1 MSHLIPLEALEVTG
15 NARVDG
21 TLVVGGELEA
31 DSFADGTIPG
41 SAIRTDADANKI
53 PLAALKNE
61 VINAMSGALSAA
73 DYLGEISSLAHDLPA
88 ASSSSGKWYSSAVA
102 GTLTDADTDSL
113 VVAIGDRVVSNG
125 TAWLKYAAPPT
136 TIADGVITRVKLSDA
151 VREVVDSIV
160 AATGNDDDGNPIP
173 AWCVASQKTGH
184 VLAWIDSE
192 GQMRVGRAPS
202 STVAVRSD
210 IPTGVRAFDDALLK
224 LEDGSSCPPIVFAA
238 SETDGRLIAW
248 LDSSGRLMYGGL
260 EVEQKPADGIQRVR
274 SIADSGDSFGI
285 MSDTGETVIGVEDDG
300 TVAVGRLRN
309 ESDPDNLLVDVD
321 GANGFIRIYQ
331 PIPNRAGLWRRW
343 TYRRSTGSTSLNL
356 WIFDS
361 VQVCRRLG
369 GTSWEWSTV
378 ATATASIA
386 SGSVSSITVTSSGRG
401 YSAAP
406 SVVFDG
412 GGGTGATASAT
423 IDANGYVTG
432 ISVTSAGSGY
442 TTAPTVFLR
451 STDNAEIVGA
461 GANDVVWIESV
472 DGSGFSIDYPAQTVA
487 EVFIGSTS
495 HGDEYPRNNSASGG
509 SAVPILLLDGVSY
522 DPASAMAHVICRE
535 FRLIQQSTLLRGRS
549 PAQVNGV
556 DTPWCIQT
564 KTWVLTARDGLRFSL
579 DATLQEQFTGKVY
592 CPLTT
597 TQTMYTSAWRD
608 DGVRMVLP
616 TDIDSAATPA
626 TVAGVRE
633 IAMWAPSYGSAVLRV
648 EGLKAWAPGQYP
660 NGTLSALP
668 YDEMLIRTQGGYH
681 KTYFT
686 FGGPEVTVSSV
697 TYNRWS
703 SGTRIRGAYQLQFNA

>member
-1 MSHLIPLEALEVTG
+1 MSHLIPLDTLEVTG
-15 NARVDG
+15 DG
-21 TLVVGGELEA
+21 SVAGNLTVGGVLYA
-31 DSFADGTIPG
+31 GSFGAGTIPG
-41 SAIRTDADANKI
+41 TAIRTDIDGNKI
-53 PLAALKNE
+53 PLSALRSE
-61 VINAMSGALSAA
+61 VIDALAGSLSAA
-73 DYLGEISSLAHDLPA
+73 DYLGEITTLAQDLPA
-88 ASSSSGKWYSSAVA
+88 ASGNSGKWYSSTVE
-102 GTLTDADTDSL
+102 GTLTDGDAGSL
-113 VVAIGDRVVSNG
+113 VIAIGDRVVSNG
-125 TAWLKYAAPPT
+125 TAWRRYAAPPT
-136 TIADGVITRVKLSDA
+136 NIPDGTVTRLKLASAVRDA
-151 VREVVDSIV
+151 VDSV
-160 AATGNDDDGNPIP
+160 QASTGNDDDGNPIP
-173 AWCVASQKTGH
+173 PWCVVSQKTGH

-356 WIFDS
+356 WIFDA

-369 GTSWEWSTV
+369 GTSWEWSQP
-378 ATATASIA
+378 ATATS
-386 SGSVSSITVTSSGRG
+386 SVSGGAVTGCTVTSTGRG
-401 YSAAP
+401 YSTAP
-406 SVVFDG
+406 AVVFDG
-412 GGGTGATASAT
+412 GGGTGATATAT
-423 IDANGYVTG
+423 IDGNGYVTG
-432 ISVTSAGSGY
+432 ITVTAGGSGY
-442 TTAPTVFLR
+442 TSAPTVFLR
-451 STDNAEIVGA
+451 ATDNAEILGA
-461 GANDVVWIESV
+461 GANDVVWIESSN
-472 DGSGFSIDYPAQTVA
+472 GSGFSIDYPAESVA
-487 EVFIGSTS
+487 ESFIGSTA

-509 SAVPILLLDGVSY
+509 SAVPILLLDGISY
-522 DPASAMAHVICRE
+522 DPAATMAHVVCRE
-535 FRLIQQSTLLRGRS
+535 FRMIQQSTLLRGRT

-556 DTPWCIQT
+556 NTPWCRQT

-648 EGLKAWAPGQYP
+648 EGLKAWASGQYP

-668 YDEMLIRTQGGYH
+668 FDEMLLRIEGGYH

-686 FGGPEVTVSSV
+686 FGGPEVVVSGT

-703 SGTRIRGAYQLQFNA
+703 SGTRIRGAYQLQFNL